1 MQDRIKVVIVDD
13 EPQSIHR
20 LQDDLATLEDF
31 EVIATSSSA
40 VSAKNLVMSIQP
52 DVLFIDVEMPGQTGF
67 EVLQSLRD
75 EIPMDLIVVFYSA
88 FDKYMIDALRAS
100 AFDFLL
106 KPYQQDEFELVVD
119 RIRQKMKD
127 GDDVDE
133 DASSVP
139 ESSSCSSESVLA
151 SQKAQDFSGM
161 NGMLGTAAKRLAIQT
176 ISGLLMLKPDDVFSC
191 TFDEA
196 THLWQLKLSNGQVYK
211 LKRQAT
217 AKTILSM
224 SPSLAQVRQDCIIN
238 LDYLLCIEN
247 YTLRCIFS
255 PPFDHEEIIIQA
267 REHLKDK
274 LKVSPIAFRLLDE
287 QFTMGDLQRVYELI
301 SGRSYDRRN
310 FYRKALASGLLENES
325 EKESIQDEAD
335 DDLTDCCMA
344 DYASAPKMEAIWTSK
359 PRKGKTPTQIFRFNE
374 QSFEEMD
381 ENESKRN
388 PFDF

>member
-75 EIPMDLIVVFYSA
+75 EIPMELIVVFYSA

-139 ESSSCSSESVLA
+139 EESV
-151 SQKAQDFSGM
+151 
-161 NGMLGTAAKRLAIQT
+161 N
-176 ISGLLMLKPDDVFSC
+176 
-191 TFDEA
+191 
-196 THLWQLKLSNGQVYK
+196 
-211 LKRQAT
+211 
-217 AKTILSM
+217 
-224 SPSLAQVRQDCIIN
+224 
-238 LDYLLCIEN
+238 
-247 YTLRCIFS
+247 
-255 PPFDHEEIIIQA
+255 
-267 REHLKDK
+267 
-274 LKVSPIAFRLLDE
+274 
-287 QFTMGDLQRVYELI
+287 
-301 SGRSYDRRN
+301 
-310 FYRKALASGLLENES
+310 
-325 EKESIQDEAD
+325 
-335 DDLTDCCMA
+335 
-344 DYASAPKMEAIWTSK
+344 
-359 PRKGKTPTQIFRFNE
+359 
-374 QSFEEMD
+374 
-381 ENESKRN
+381 
-388 PFDF
+388 